1 MGSLWFL
8 NSEFTSV
15 ALKLLSQPCFSS
27 CYERKWSTFSF
38 IHSLKRNKLTTAQ
51 AKDLVYAHNNLRL
64 LSRSSDEYNEE
75 KQECGILT
83 EIALTHFRV
92 PVF

>member
-1 MGSLWFL
+1 MIDDRIMY
-8 NSEFTSV
+8 EM
-15 ALKLLSQPCFSS
+15 LLF
-27 CYERKWSTFSF
+27 F
-38 IHSLKRNKLTTAQ
+38 KLTLAR
-51 AKDLVYAHNNLRL
+51 AKDLVYAQNYHRL

-83 EIALTHFRV
+83 KIALTHFRV